1 MAINHWISA
10 ARPKTLPAAAAPVL
24 IGTAL
29 ALSNGVVHWLA
40 ALLALVSALFIQ
52 IGTNLFNDYADFKK
66 GADTEKRAG
75 PLRVTQAGLIAA
87 SSVKAG
93 AIISFVLAAV
103 AGGYLMIR
111 GGLPIVTI
119 GVLSILFGFLYTGGK
134 YSLAYTGLA
143 DIFVLVFFGP
153 VAVAGTYYVQ
163 ALSVTSTEIIAG
175 FAPGL
180 LATAILLVNNIR
192 DVEEDRAANK
202 KTLIVRSSRQ
212 FGNSL
217 YLVAVV
223 LASAVPVVLWWMTT
237 PEHSF
242 AWIAGI
248 VIIPGLLLYR
258 RLKSAG
264 KMATGGGPEYNSLL
278 AATAKL
284 LLVYSLVFSLVWNL

>member
-1 MAINHWISA
+1 VAINHWISA

-29 ALSNGVVHWLA
+29 AVSDGVLHWLV

-52 IGTNLFNDYADFKK
+52 IGTNLFNDYADYKK
-66 GADTEKRAG
+66 GADTENRTV

-87 SSVKAG
+87 STVKTG
-93 AIISFVLAAV
+93 AIVAFVLAAV

-111 GGLPIVTI
+111 GGWPIVLI

-143 DIFVLVFFGP
+143 DVFVLIFFGP

-163 ALSVTSTEIIAG
+163 ALTASSTVILAG

-192 DVEEDRAANK
+192 DVEEDRAARK
-202 KTLIVRSSRQ
+202 KTLVVRTRRQ

-217 YLVAVV
+217 YLAAVI
-223 LASAVPVVLWWMTT
+223 LASLVPVVLWWMSS
-237 PEHSF
+237 PEHSL

-248 VIIPGLLLYR
+248 VIIPALFLYR

-264 KMATGGGPEYNSLL
+264 NMETGGGPEYNSLL

-284 LLVYSLVFSLVWNL
+284 LLLYSIVFSLVWNL